1 MAKKSLKMH
10 KRASTETELENAQFY
25 FFDEEIFLVPPFNF
39 DFLMVNSPAYNGI
52 AIWVLLS
59 KICLGKLFFG
69 HLGMNPLFT
78 IVYDVIKNPK
88 DKSQQ

>member
-39 DFLMVNSPAYNGI
+39 DFLNRIVD
-52 AIWVLLS
+52 
-59 KICLGKLFFG
+59 F
-69 HLGMNPLFT
+69 LFT
-78 IVYDVIKNPK
+78 VVAVIT
-88 DKSQQ
+88 